1 MQGRF
6 LILELVDWS
15 WATAMKSQ
23 KARMD
28 RIRHCWRAEK
38 GRLLRAGREGVP
50 GSPVARVDVGVC
62 TLGEGPFE
70 KQTW

>member
-1 MQGRF
+1 MGYCHEKSKGKDGQDQT
-6 LILELVDWS
+6 LLES
-15 WATAMKSQ
+15 REGEA
-23 KARMD
+23 
-28 RIRHCWRAEK
+28 IK
-38 GRLLRAGREGVP
+38 GRQGGVP